1 MDSRPI
7 FSSINLPSRLNFI
20 GVTEQAS
27 EKERVAARSRD
38 GGGKLKE
45 RDPNETTADES
56 NHFI

>member
-1 MDSRPI
+1 MGSRPI

-27 EKERVAARSRD
+27 EKERVARSRD